1 MVFNPF
7 AGSFCVFY
15 EWESSHAFVF
25 AFCEIGIAFKGV
37 SVKLLGELRQDMQLV
52 TVDGNG
58 AASQVAYAFSEVAAV
73 YPITPS
79 STMAEVVEQLAESGA
94 TNLYGQS
101 VRVVQ
106 MQSEA
111 GAVGAVHGAL
121 VAGSLATTFTSSQG
135 LLLMIPTLYKLAGEL
150 LPGVIHVAAR
160 SLATQAL
167 SIFGDHSD
175 VMAVRQTGS
184 R

>member
-1 MVFNPF
+1 
-7 AGSFCVFY
+7 
-15 EWESSHAFVF
+15 
-25 AFCEIGIAFKGV
+25 
-37 SVKLLGELRQDMQLV
+37 MQLV

-111 GAVGAVHGAL
+111 GAVGGAWSISRWIVGDNVHF
-121 VAGSLATTFTSSQG
+121 LARVVIDDSYFTNWQAS
-135 LLLMIPTLYKLAGEL
+135 YCLA
-150 LPGVIHVAAR
+150 
-160 SLATQAL
+160 
-167 SIFGDHSD
+167 
-175 VMAVRQTGS
+175 
-184 R
+184 